1 ISVLEGNYDRA
12 LYYLALQ
19 KPGASKEMRD
29 YYTAMRVAIRAR
41 SAEAEGDEADAA
53 TNWAE
58 LRKMAEN
65 DPMLS
70 VAIAWMLNIV
80 FEQPGR
86 AHYYLTK
93 KLESTSVPN
102 MPSDFV
108 LAAEISLAPHNEQIE
123 SLIEARGAAIKR
135 GE

>member
-1 ISVLEGNYDRA
+1 
-12 LYYLALQ
+12 
-19 KPGASKEMRD
+19 
-29 YYTAMRVAIRAR
+29 
-41 SAEAEGDEADAA
+41 
-53 TNWAE
+53 
-58 LRKMAEN
+58 

-70 VAIAWMLNIV
+70 VVIAWMLNIV

-135 GE
+135 GEEPPQATNPAMQKAIREAIMNYERALPIALTATERNVIVRQIRRLSELVPPVENGE